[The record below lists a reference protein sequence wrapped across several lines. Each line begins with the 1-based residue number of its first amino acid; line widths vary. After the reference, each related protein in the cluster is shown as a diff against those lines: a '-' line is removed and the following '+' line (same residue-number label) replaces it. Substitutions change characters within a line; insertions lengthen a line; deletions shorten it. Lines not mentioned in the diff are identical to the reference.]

1 MGHSN
6 QRKSWLAAP
15 AAATISYTFHLTPH
29 LTSQYNCTRTQ
40 HTFGGIC
47 LSEVRIGS
55 HESFEQALR
64 RFNKLVQQTGI
75 LAEARRREHY
85 ESPSVRR
92 KKKAAAKRRK
102 TARNAQRG

>member
-1 MGHSN
+1 
-6 QRKSWLAAP
+6 LP
-15 AAATISYTFHLTPH
+15 
-29 LTSQYNCTRTQ
+29 
-40 HTFGGIC
+40 
-47 LSEVRIGS
+47 EVRVGS

-64 RFNKLVQQTGI
+64 RFNKLVQQTGV

-102 TARNAQRG
+102 SLKNAQRGG

>member
-1 MGHSN
+1 MTAFA
-6 QRKSWLAAP
+6 AAP
-15 AAATISYTFHLTPH
+15 
-29 LTSQYNCTRTQ
+29 YNGTRTPIEACPKVG
-40 HTFGGIC
+40 TSGGIC
-47 LSEVRIGS
+47 LAEVRVGS

-85 ESPSVRR
+85 ESPSIRR

-102 TARNAQRG
+102 SMKSSLRG

>member
-1 MGHSN
+1 M
-6 QRKSWLAAP
+6 P
-15 AAATISYTFHLTPH
+15 
-29 LTSQYNCTRTQ
+29 
-40 HTFGGIC
+40 
-47 LSEVRIGS
+47 EVRVGS

-64 RFNKLVQQTGI
+64 RFNKLVQQTGV

-102 TARNAQRG
+102 SLKNAQRG

>member
-1 MGHSN
+1 M
-6 QRKSWLAAP
+6 
-15 AAATISYTFHLTPH
+15 T
-29 LTSQYNCTRTQ
+29 
-40 HTFGGIC
+40 
-47 LSEVRIGS
+47 EVKIGA

-64 RFNKLVQQTGI
+64 RFNKIVQQTGV

-102 TARNAQRG
+102 SIRNSERR